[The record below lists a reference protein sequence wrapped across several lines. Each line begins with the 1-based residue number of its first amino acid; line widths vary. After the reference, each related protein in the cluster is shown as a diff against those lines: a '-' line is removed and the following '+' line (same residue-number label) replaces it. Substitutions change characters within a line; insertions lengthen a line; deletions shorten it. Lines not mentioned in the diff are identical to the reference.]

1 MKVQDININEQDPVK
16 NKAVDKLPVKMEGL
30 FIADKTR
37 PINIMCEKCHKRLIE
52 LKQQATKLFV
62 VHFLK
67 TKNEEKPDAAGFYKG
82 RVQDKL
88 ALPPQTSPEWVSGTN
103 GTGHCGDCETTEQQL
118 RVGAVNIVRE
128 NETRLTNAL
137 KSVKSQRATSGYRSD
152 SVLGP
157 SSTDHKKRN
166 HRSVDKISNLHK
178 STENLKTNYVEL
190 ASFGPPP
197 QKPAGKAYNSGVKH
211 TPQPQPP
218 SNGVLGN
225 SSHGNGSHGNNGTQ
239 KSEHAYANLP
249 TRYNTAPNSN
259 NHVNNDQVKPPRPRL
274 QPSRSFHHASQL
286 LVEQQPRPRT
296 NSLPGVGD
304 WGASFPGPLEGEYEF
319 VDEFMLAG
327 GPPIMNGHTDQIYKL
342 QNTVSAPSDMSGND
356 TWHGPEP
363 SVTPVPPADIP
374 NRTITDLAPIPPKRT
389 ESSRFSSRLKRKKDS
404 KSTPSTPSSTPDPKA
419 TPQKDGSF
427 FAKASQMFRKRKKE
441 RPLTYAELMRL
452 FAPPP
457 PQGLLRAYHTEGSR
471 ATDNYA
477 YNVKVGMRISPNPQN
492 KESILSVDEG
502 KSTVLIA
509 NETLFFDYVHGPQS
523 KQIDVCSSMLSDVL
537 PAILHGRSV
546 VVVTFG
552 KNSLGRQFSLIGSRD
567 STQSLGLVPTAVTWL
582 NKLGDD
588 DRSKC
593 GPNTVHV
600 TSLRLDE
607 QKSLSEFVSPATI
620 SKSEDLGKYLDKLTL
635 TLPAREHPNDEAL
648 IINMTF
654 SKSKSKKKNKD
665 NFGMLTFIDVGTPIR
680 KNDNSNVLC
689 WQWLQD
695 VTQTTG
701 NKFFET
707 FVQLRHNLMQSKTH
721 IVSVGHITHSPKDYQ
736 AIGIT
741 LNLATR
747 LYMRHLPA
755 AKRSELQRLKRE
767 KEYSSATSTGE
778 ESADTVIYRPG
789 LASDGEGPPKS
800 YLPERTKGDGQEKSP
815 QFCNNKRPPGRN
827 YSDTEEARKPR
838 LPTGYHSDTGRAH
851 VRRGT
856 GYASDGGSYKP
867 SLHNYTRPVAPQQQP
882 TTSHQ
887 PSRSRQY
894 ALTDSED
901 LRHTSGS
908 ARQHK
913 QFASDTENLT
923 GVHVEPPKRRQT
935 SKTAQTAEDVRQK
948 RVQKNQQQLKRYFE
962 LLRLKNQREAILQ
975 QSKEMRGISTP
986 DSAVSEDKA
995 VDKAGWSAENPTKSA
1010 PVQDNVVDPILE
1022 EDKENE
1028 EVKLRVRTGS
1038 ESRSKVD
1045 NRRLYTIYD
1054 TEDDGAVLDQFLDEN
1069 RPRRSKS
1076 GYKSDSGVKSSRE
1089 KTEISREWLQKIKKK
1104 RQTPPTGKF
1113 IDYGPIDF
1121 SEKPQ
1126 IREVKP
1132 KRVKNSM
1139 SEDELLT
1146 RGNGANV
1153 NNRDLRHSDRR
1164 NDKRSGY
1171 STDAPSSNSSSAR
1184 PKPRSSGYQ
1193 SDGPSQR
1200 HRHRNNRHAENQS
1213 EKKRVVQ
1220 EVEELYLDQ
1229 LYEEV
1234 QEIEQLVQHKMQWR
1248 GAVQDLDYFDQQIR
1262 ILERR
1267 NSLIEKL
1274 RRKQFELLSE
1284 LKCTKDNLMSTDWKP
1299 DLTVD
1304 STMNENSP
1312 GYLSALWKETS
1323 NLETRVNTCKSK
1335 ILVET
1340 SFM

>member
-1 MKVQDININEQDPVK
+1 MKVQDININDQDTVK

-30 FIADKTR
+30 FIAPKTR
-37 PINIMCEKCHKRLIE
+37 PINIMCEKCHKRLME

-67 TKNEEKPDAAGFYKG
+67 SKQGDKPDLAGFYKG

-88 ALPPQTSPEWVSGTN
+88 ALPPQTSPEWVTGSN

-137 KSVKSQRATSGYRSD
+137 KSVKSQRVASGYRSD

-157 SSTDHKKRN
+157 SSEYKKRN
-166 HRSVDKISNLHK
+166 HRSADKISNLHK

-197 QKPAGKAYNSGVKH
+197 QKPSSKSYNGSVKPAS
-211 TPQPQPP
+211 T
-218 SNGVLGN
+218 NGSLGN
-225 SSHGNGSHGNNGTQ
+225 HGNHGNHGNGTQ
-239 KSEHAYANLP
+239 TSEHAYANLP
-249 TRYNTAPNSN
+249 VHYNTVPNSTQS
-259 NHVNNDQVKPPRPRL
+259 NHVNNGGCP
-274 QPSRSFHHASQL
+274 
-286 LVEQQPRPRT
+286 
-296 NSLPGVGD
+296 LP
-304 WGASFPGPLEGEYEF
+304 
-319 VDEFMLAG
+319 
-327 GPPIMNGHTDQIYKL
+327 NGHTDPVYKL
-342 QNTVSAPSDMSGND
+342 HNSVSSPPDMSGGM
-356 TWHGPEP
+356 WHGPE
-363 SVTPVPPADIP
+363 SSVPPPPPPAADIP
-374 NRTITDLAPIPPKRT
+374 NRTITDLAPVPPKRS
-389 ESSRFSSRLKRKKDS
+389 ESSRFSSRLKRKKES
-404 KSTPSTPSSTPDPKA
+404 KSTPSTPSSTPDPKSN
-419 TPQKDGSF
+419 PQTNGSF

-471 ATDNYA
+471 TTDNYA

-492 KESILSVDEG
+492 KESILSVDES

-552 KNSLGRQFSLIGSRD
+552 KNSLGRQYSLIGSRD

-701 NKFFET
+701 NKYYET

-789 LASDGEGPPKS
+789 MASDGEGPPKS
-800 YLPERTKGDGQEKSP
+800 YLPERTKGDGQ
-815 QFCNNKRPPGRN
+815 FCSNKRPTPRN
-827 YSDTEEARKPR
+827 YSDTEEVRKPR
-838 LPTGYHSDTGRAH
+838 LPSGYHSDTGRSH

-856 GYASDGGSYKP
+856 GYASDSGNYKP
-867 SLHNYTRPVAPQQQP
+867 SLHSYTRPAAPQQP
-882 TTSHQ
+882 TSSHQ

-901 LRHTSGS
+901 LRYTSGS

-913 QFASDTENLT
+913 QFASDTENMT
-923 GVHVEPPKRRQT
+923 GVHFEPPKRRQT
-935 SKTAQTAEDVRQK
+935 SKTAQTAEDIRQK

-975 QSKEMRGISTP
+975 QSKEMRGMSTP
-986 DSAVSEDKA
+986 DSASEEKTSN
-995 VDKAGWSAENPTKSA
+995 KPGWSAENPTKSA
-1010 PVQDNVVDPILE
+1010 PPEKQQETVPESNLE
-1022 EDKENE
+1022 SEDKENE

-1038 ESRSKVD
+1038 ESRGKGD

-1054 TEDDGAVLDQFLDEN
+1054 TEDDGAVLDQLLLDEN

-1076 GYKSDSGVKSSRE
+1076 GYKSDGGLKTSRE
-1089 KTEISREWLQKIKKK
+1089 KTEISREWIQKIKKK
-1104 RQTPPTGKF
+1104 RSGPQGKI
-1113 IDYGPIDF
+1113 IDYGPIDAN
-1121 SEKPQ
+1121 EKPQ
-1126 IREVKP
+1126 VREVKP

-1146 RGNGANV
+1146 RANGGNI
-1153 NNRDLRHSDRR
+1153 NNRDLRYSDRR
-1164 NDKRSGY
+1164 LDKRSGY
-1171 STDAPSSNSSSAR
+1171 STDAPSSHSSHSR
-1184 PKPRSSGYQ
+1184 PKTRSSGYQ
-1193 SDGPSQR
+1193 SDGPSHK
-1200 HRHRNNRHAENQS
+1200 HRHRNNRHAEN
-1213 EKKRVVQ
+1213 
-1220 EVEELYLDQ
+1220 LTF
-1229 LYEEV
+1229 
-1234 QEIEQLVQHKMQWR
+1234 
-1248 GAVQDLDYFDQQIR
+1248 QDLDYFDQQIR

-1274 RRKQFELLSE
+1274 RRKQYELLSE
-1284 LKCTKDNLMSTDWKP
+1284 LKSTKDNLMSTDWKP